1 MALNF
6 PTNPLDG
13 LVFEGFQWDAAVGAW
28 QVYSPLTLNEIE
40 DVNSPS
46 PSSGDLL
53 SYNGTEWVSAS
64 PEDLNVGDADLGALF
79 WMYA

>member
-6 PTNPLDG
+6 PTNPVDG
-13 LVFEGFQWDAAVGAW
+13 QIYENFRWNEIVGVW
-28 QVYSPLTLNEIE
+28 QVYAPITLDELE
-40 DVNSPS
+40 DVSSPS
-46 PSSGDLL
+46 PNSGDLI